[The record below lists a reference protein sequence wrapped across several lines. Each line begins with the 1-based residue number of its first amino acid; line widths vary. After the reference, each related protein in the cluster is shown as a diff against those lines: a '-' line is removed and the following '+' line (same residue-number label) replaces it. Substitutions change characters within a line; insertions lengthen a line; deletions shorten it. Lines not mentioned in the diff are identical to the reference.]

1 MDNVI
6 SEQSVINTIHKTIYS
21 FFDVVEDDSGEPMNE
36 KDKLLLRVNKAICNE
51 IKELPSTQQECIHCK
66 DCKYWLDI
74 DDGRQKHRMCADVY
88 GNWFCA
94 DAERRQDE

>member
-21 FFDVVEDDSGEPMNE
+21 FFDVVEEPMNE

-51 IKELPSTQQECIHCK
+51 IKKLPPAQSEIAEKLSMYKCYVTDENGLQHEVIHTG
-66 DCKYWLDI
+66 DI
-74 DDGRQKHRMCADVY
+74 
-88 GNWFCA
+88 
-94 DAERRQDE
+94 RRITGWII

>member
-1 MDNVI
+1 MDLIDRQVAVDAIQQHREDVLGGYEYDEGVAFVYAAAHNHIIDVI
-6 SEQSVINTIHKTIYS
+6 KH
-21 FFDVVEDDSGEPMNE
+21 
-36 KDKLLLRVNKAICNE
+36 
-51 IKELPSTQQECIHCK
+51 LPSAQQECIHCK